1 MVYLKG
7 YEDMKGFYEE
17 GLISLDIFEY
27 YDKAWAKNEAAI
39 KQVFIDNKLNICK
52 ACKKPYPNAF

>member
-39 KQVFIDNKLNICK
+39 K
-52 ACKKPYPNAF
+52 